1 MLRSI
6 GEQSVSCSLACT
18 QSVSYIASLSR
29 AAVDQVVPMLLH
41 RTSYS
46 APDRAAEYCDECV
59 CLCVCVCV
67 SVSAIISSEL
77 HVRSSPIFLCLLPM
91 AVYRP
96 SSGGEV
102 ICYVLP
108 SFMDDIIFAHAEAAR
123 RRRQAEALR
132 LARSLGL
139 GA

>member
-41 RTSYS
+41 RTSYF

-59 CLCVCVCV
+59 CLCVCLCFCV
-67 SVSAIISSEL
+67 RDHIFGITRPIFPNFFVLVTYGRVSAL
-77 HVRSSPIFLCLLPM
+77 LWRRSDMLCT
-91 AVYRP
+91 
-96 SSGGEV
+96 SG
-102 ICYVLP
+102 
-108 SFMDDIIFAHAEAAR
+108 FMDDIIFAQAEAAR

>member
-59 CLCVCVCV
+59 CLCVCLCFCVRDHIFGITRPIFPKFFVLVTYGRV
-67 SVSAIISSEL
+67 SVL
-77 HVRSSPIFLCLLPM
+77 LWRRSDMLCT
-91 AVYRP
+91 
-96 SSGGEV
+96 SG
-102 ICYVLP
+102 
-108 SFMDDIIFAHAEAAR
+108 FMDDIIFAQAEAAR